1 MILITHEKLLVEDIV
16 SETRGDDK
24 GGVVTFL
31 GTIRDTTDNHR
42 VLYLEYE
49 AYGPMAEKL
58 LKEQGLDITKAKF
71 WQSGFDYNFSVWTE
85 RVSESILAR
94 QAISGCESG
103 KMV

>member
-42 VLYLEYE
+42 V
-49 AYGPMAEKL
+49 
-58 LKEQGLDITKAKF
+58 
-71 WQSGFDYNFSVWTE
+71 
-85 RVSESILAR
+85 
-94 QAISGCESG
+94 
-103 KMV
+103 